1 MPSNPAAKSL
11 VALTRRGRDCR
22 PRSMIFPFLMKTRL
36 EDVRIVILKNPGLD
50 IGYMRGWL
58 SDFTLAVAED
68 FAARFE
74 RIAESTRRER
84 A

>member
-22 PRSMIFPFLMKTRL
+22 PRSMIFPFLMKKRL
-36 EDVRIVILKNPGLD
+36 EDVRIVLLKNPGLD

-58 SDFTLAVAED
+58 SDFTLTLAED
-68 FAARFE
+68 YASRFE
-74 RIAESTRRER
+74 SLLASTEQGRT
-84 A
+84 